1 MLFLGIDPG
10 KDKCG
15 LALVDS
21 VGRVVLQKIVP
32 SNELIAEIEGISK
45 GKRITVV
52 MGNGTTA
59 RRYLPLVEELDLPVE
74 LVEEGYSTLEA
85 KELYFRENGYCWQ
98 VILPKGLRSVRR
110 PLDDYAAR
118 ILVDR
123 YLNSRK
129 NM

>member
-32 SNELIAEIEGISK
+32 TNELIAEIEGISK

-85 KELYFRENGYCWQ
+85 KELYFRENGYGWQ
-98 VILPKGLRSVRR
+98 VI
-110 PLDDYAAR
+110 
-118 ILVDR
+118 
-123 YLNSRK
+123 
-129 NM
+129 